1 MLVPKCVGLT
11 NSSSTVEDIRI
22 QAEIVVE
29 ERVVVSQAVS
39 QAIVYEVV
47 SQAVVQEVVVE
58 QGIVVVIQQS
68 AGVAVAIEAQ
78 SVISELVVLGLGNAG
93 RLT

>member
-39 QAIVYEVV
+39 QA
-47 SQAVVQEVVVE
+47 VVQEVVVVE